1 MNFQSVVCIDT
12 EVQEEHLL
20 LEFAAS
26 PGLISHFQALGY
38 PSHPLPTNPNTL
50 PELLL
55 CYLGLL

>member
-1 MNFQSVVCIDT
+1 MNLQSIVCSDAEIQD
-12 EVQEEHLL
+12 EHLL
-20 LEFAAS
+20 L
-26 PGLISHFQALGY
+26 GHFQALGY